1 MSAKAPG
8 LEKYIPTRLE
18 WLALQ
23 LNDLFQRD
31 DVAQDKF
38 SNYYAPGID
47 GESIHVRV
55 SYFDGVDKEI
65 MNEWINRSKASVLTM
80 AKLYGWSSWV
90 KVEVDVEAIK

>member
-31 DVAQDKF
+31 DITQDKF
-38 SNYYAPGID
+38 SIYYAPGID
-47 GESIHVRV
+47 GESIRV
-55 SYFDGVDKEI
+55 QVNYFDDVDKEI
-65 MNEWINRSKASVLTM
+65 MDMWISRSKTSALKM
-80 AKLYGWSSWV
+80 AELYGWSSWI
-90 KVEVDVEAIK
+90 KVEVDIEALK